1 MAATFGLVLAHI
13 FKPGLNLSLA
23 GTSAQGATVE
33 TPSIG
38 SVLLNMVPD
47 NVAAAFANGAY
58 LQVLIFAVIFG
69 LAISLLRESKD
80 DTIKEAVMVV
90 YRFCY
95 GGVQTMLTITKW
107 VLEYT
112 PIGIFALIA
121 TLFAQQCT
129 KVIGSAAMLILVCY
143 IGYAVQLF
151 VVYGVILAAFK
162 ISLWKFIARAKYAM
176 LMAFSTRSSSATLP
190 VTLKVAKEN
199 LGVPESVGGF
209 TLPLGS
215 QINLDGEAYYQIIS
229 IFFVAFAAGIH
240 LTFIQQL
247 TAIFIV
253 TIGTMGT
260 AGIAG
265 SGPVILLAVLSMGGL
280 KVETGTV
287 VAAAFALI
295 LGIDV
300 ILDMGRTTINVSG
313 DMAGT
318 CIVAKTE
325 GLLDLDKWK

>member
-1 MAATFGLVLAHI
+1 
-13 FKPGLNLSLA
+13 
-23 GTSAQGATVE
+23 
-33 TPSIG
+33 
-38 SVLLNMVPD
+38 MVPD

-69 LAISLLRESKD
+69 LAISFLRNSKD
-80 DTIKEAVMVV
+80 DTIKEAVMAA

-95 GGVQTMLTITKW
+95 GRVQTMFTITKW

-121 TLFAQQCT
+121 TLFAQQGPS
-129 KVIGSAAMLILVCY
+129 IFGSAAMLILVCY
-143 IGYAVQLF
+143 IGYVVQLF
-151 VVYGVILAAFK
+151 VVYGGILAAFK

-176 LMAFSTRSSSATLP
+176 LMAFSTRSSGATLP

-199 LGVPESVGGF
+199 LGVPESIGGF

-215 QINLDGEAYYQIIS
+215 QINLDREAYYQIVS

-253 TIGTMGT
+253 TIGTMCT

-265 SGPVILLAVLSMGGL
+265 SGPVILLAVLSMVGL

-287 VAAAFALI
+287 IAAAFALI

-300 ILDMGRTTINVSG
+300 IFDMGRTTINVSG
-313 DMAGT
+313 NIAGT
-318 CIVAKTE
+318 CIVARPK
-325 GLLDLDKWK
+325 GY

>member
-1 MAATFGLVLAHI
+1 
-13 FKPGLNLSLA
+13 LNLSLA

-33 TPSIG
+33 TPSVG

-47 NVAAAFANGAY
+47 NVAAAFANGTY
-58 LQVLIFAVIFG
+58 LRALIFAVIFG
-69 LAISLLRESKD
+69 LAISFLRESKD
-80 DTIKEAVMVV
+80 DTIKEAVMTV

-95 GGVQTMLTITKW
+95 GGVQTMFTITKW

-112 PIGIFALIA
+112 PIGIFALIT
-121 TLFAQQCT
+121 TLFVQQGT

-143 IGYAVQLF
+143 ISYAIQPF
-151 VVYGVILAAFK
+151 VVYGGILAAFK
-162 ISLWKFIARAKYAM
+162 ISLWKFIARAKDAM
-176 LMAFSTRSSSATLP
+176 LMAFSTRSSSATSP
-190 VTLKVAKEN
+190 ATLRVAKEN
-199 LGVPESVGGF
+199 LGVPESIGGF
-209 TLPLGS
+209 TLSLGS

-229 IFFVAFAAGIH
+229 IFLVAFAAGIH

-247 TAIFIV
+247 TAILIV

-265 SGPVILLAVLSMGGL
+265 SGPVILLAVLSMVGL

-287 VAAAFALI
+287 VAVAFALI

-318 CIVAKTE
+318 FMVAKTE